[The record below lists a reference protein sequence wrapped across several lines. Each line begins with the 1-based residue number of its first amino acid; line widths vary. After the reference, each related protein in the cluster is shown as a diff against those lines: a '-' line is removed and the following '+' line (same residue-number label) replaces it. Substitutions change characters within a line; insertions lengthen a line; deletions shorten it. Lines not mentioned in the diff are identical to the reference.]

1 MKTYL
6 IALSL
11 LPFLASAEV
20 KTTAIG
26 TGFFYN
32 GSGDFFT
39 NRHVV
44 ETCKKSSIQARTQD
58 GEWHRVRLLAI
69 DSKFDI
75 AAGSINQEVP
85 AFASIRTYAGTS
97 NVSVPEQ
104 VEDVF
109 SAGFSAPV
117 RNEFKL
123 QTKWGQIQPWRDPN
137 EPPFVQRMRMD
148 AYSGAS
154 GSPILDYGGLL
165 VGILFAG
172 SKYPTPD
179 LDHLKDTGYG
189 DKWIFAYNNNAIV
202 DFANRNKLQYAA
214 WSQWKRQDPMFIA
227 RHASRI
233 TLMIVCELRDG
244 T

>member
-1 MKTYL
+1 MNAAEL
-6 IALSL
+6 IAEKYLQHIGHEL
-11 LPFLASAEV
+11 VEFEPDGNVTPDFLVNKRVAVEV
-20 KTTAIG
+20 
-26 TGFFYN
+26 
-32 GSGDFFT
+32 
-39 NRHVV
+39 R
-44 ETCKKSSIQARTQD
+44 
-58 GEWHRVRLLAI
+58 RLNL
-69 DSKFDI
+69 
-75 AAGSINQEVP
+75 P

-97 NVSVPEQ
+97 NVSVPEE

-123 QTKWGQIQPWRDPN
+123 QIKWGQIQPWRDPN

-154 GSPILDYGGLL
+154 GSPILDYAGLL

-172 SKYPTPD
+172 SEYPTPD
-179 LDHLKDTGYG
+179 LDHLKHAGYG

-214 WSQWKRQDPMFIA
+214 WSEWKLQDPIFVA

-233 TLMIVCELRDG
+233 TIMIFCELRDG